1 MKFFNTIG
9 SDPEF
14 VVIGKAP
21 VSMVGIVGG
30 TKEHPQPIQIDGC
43 CCLTDNVL
51 VEFTIPACNNFSS
64 VKSYIDRCVT
74 LTQTELQKINPEWEL
89 HAISSVEFP
98 ESELQSEQAQTFGCE
113 RSNNIYASNGLSD
126 LITPQEV
133 GNFRSLGLHTHHGW
147 IDIPSEEEL
156 KDFIFLCDLFLGI
169 PSYIYDKDRFR
180 RGFYGK
186 IGEHR
191 IKKEYGKLTKNTI

>member
-1 MKFFNTIG
+1 MKFFDTIG

-14 VVIGKAP
+14 VVVGKTP

-51 VEFTIPACNNFSS
+51 VEFTIPACNNFGA
-64 VKSYIDRCVT
+64 VMDYINRCKV
-74 LTQTELQKINPEWEL
+74 LTEKELQKINPEWEL

-98 ESELQSEQAQTFGCE
+98 ESELQSEQAQQFSCE
-113 RSNNIYASNGLSD
+113 RSNNIYTSNGLSE

-133 GNFRSLGLHTHHGW
+133 GNQRFAGFHLHEGW
-147 IDIPSEEEL
+147 IDVPTEEER
-156 KDFIFLCDLFLGI
+156 KDFVFLFDLFVGV
-169 PSYIYDKDRFR
+169 PSYIYDKDRTR
-180 RGFYGK
+180 RNFYGK
-186 IGEHR
+186 N
-191 IKKEYGKLTKNTI
+191 LVNTYF